1 MCWNPFDVAHG
12 ISPVRCN
19 SDVLFKVTPKWPHMG
34 IWLASASE
42 RRAQILID
50 RFGEIHIEALEGV
63 DETPPTGSV
72 SSQVMAICRRKAES
86 VAPGHGYQAVI
97 VADTMVGD
105 PDDANAAMGKA
116 NDKLEAV
123 SMLKRLSGR
132 RHQVWSATGIQ
143 ICGDWT
149 FYVECAIVE
158 FDELE
163 VEVLGELIQSG
174 SWIGKAGSYDL
185 AGAMGDYAKLVD
197 GDELTVLGF
206 APSAL
211 RLVE

>member
-1 MCWNPFDVAHG
+1 
-12 ISPVRCN
+12 
-19 SDVLFKVTPKWPHMG
+19 MG

-42 RRAQILID
+42 RRAQILRD
-50 RFGEIHIEALEGV
+50 RYGGAHVEALPDV

-72 SSQVMAICRRKAES
+72 SSQVLAICRRKAAA
-86 VAPGHGYQAVI
+86 VPDGHGYNAVL

-105 PDDANAAMGKA
+105 PDDVNAALGKA
-116 NDKLEAV
+116 SDETSAL

-149 FYVECAIVE
+149 FFVE
-158 FDELE
+158 FAVVEIDELTIDE
-163 VEVLGELIQSG
+163 IGSLIQSG
-174 SWIGKAGSYDL
+174 SWLGKAGSYDL
-185 AGAMGDYAKLVD
+185 AGEMSRHARLID
-197 GDELTVLGF
+197 GDKLTVLGF

-211 RLVE
+211 KLLD

>member
-1 MCWNPFDVAHG
+1 
-12 ISPVRCN
+12 
-19 SDVLFKVTPKWPHMG
+19 MG
-34 IWLASASE
+34 IWLASGSE
-42 RRAQILID
+42 RRAQILRD
-50 RFGEIHIEALEGV
+50 RYGGVHVEALTDV

-72 SSQVMAICRRKAES
+72 SSQVLAICRRKAKAVPS
-86 VAPGHGYQAVI
+86 GHGHNAVI

-105 PDDANAAMGKA
+105 PDDINAAMGKA
-116 NDKLEAV
+116 SDESSAL

-149 FYVECAIVE
+149 FFVEFAIVE
-158 FDELE
+158 VDELSIE
-163 VEVLGELIQSG
+163 EIGNLIESG

-185 AGAMGDYAKLVD
+185 AGDMGNHARLID
-197 GDELTVLGF
+197 GDELAVLGF

-211 RLVE
+211 RLLD